1 MQKAF
6 IGVIL
11 GLAASLAFSSMAVAQ
26 TNAPAAKD
34 PWRYYPTDV
43 PQGDGGPA
51 PKRDLSGTW
60 NGPGSSTGVPR
71 GGRGE
76 APMPT
81 PLAQQIMSAR
91 KSAASSSL
99 DSAAGYCD
107 PPGYP
112 GNLTKEG
119 RALQIATMPDR
130 IVILYQYEQTYRVIW
145 TDGRSLPKNV
155 GTDDR
160 NALDPTYEGYAVG
173 HWEDDYN
180 FVAQTTG
187 LDENISGGGVPHSV
201 SAIFTERWTRMD
213 HNDMKLAVTVDDPKM
228 VTKPYSM
235 GTFNYKWN
243 PNQMLPEMLCI
254 PSNAVKYATE
264 LADPAGAT
272 VTGALKSG
280 ADAGGRGSRV
290 PKAGQGGASGG
301 GANPQ

>member
-6 IGVIL
+6 IGAVV
-11 GLAASLAFSSMAVAQ
+11 GLAASLAFSSMALAQ

-43 PQGDGGPA
+43 PTGDGGPA

-76 APMPT
+76 APVLT
-81 PLAQQIMSAR
+81 PVAQQIMSAR
-91 KSAASSSL
+91 KSAASSTL

-112 GNLTKEG
+112 ANLTKEG

-130 IVILYQYEQTYRVIW
+130 IVILYQYQQTYRVIW

-180 FVAQTTG
+180 FVVQTTG

-201 SAIFTERWTRMD
+201 NAIITERWTRID
-213 HNDMKLAVTVDDPKM
+213 HNNMKLTVTVDDPKM

-272 VTGALKSG
+272 VTGALKNG
-280 ADAGGRGSRV
+280 ADAGGQGTRV
-290 PKAGQGGASGG
+290 PRAGAGGRGG
-301 GANPQ
+301 NPQ